1 MPGREYKQ
9 PERMDGLE
17 NLWGGCRQEPFSP
30 PERLLP
36 DLVLNCCVPLFAR
49 PDPHR
54 GFDRN
59 DKYLSVTVSSRL
71 CRRNNELHDFAGVAV
86 AYYHLDFHLGQKSSR
101 SLIASQRLE
110 PTFCLPKPLTSVT
123 AIPPIP
129 ISAKA
134 CWTASNLKGLM
145 TASIFFIKAD
155 RALPMP
161 V

>member
-36 DLVLNCCVPLFAR
+36 DLVLNRCVPLFAR

-54 GFDRN
+54 GFNRN
-59 DKYLSVTVSSRL
+59 DKDLSVTVSSRL

-110 PTFCLPKPLTSVT
+110 PTFLPPKAPDLGDRH
-123 AIPPIP
+123 
-129 ISAKA
+129 SAD
-134 CWTASNLKGLM
+134 SHFGQSLL
-145 TASIFFIKAD
+145 D
-155 RALPMP
+155 RLQFEGFDDGFDLFH
-161 V
+161 